1 MEFKNKEIPTF
12 KLDMEDP
19 EKAYIDTLN
28 EAQRAPVLH
37 KEGPLIVI
45 AGAGS
50 GKTRVL
56 TYRIAHLMASGVD
69 SFSILALTFTNKA
82 AREMKAR
89 IGELVGEGEA
99 KNLWMGT
106 FHSVFARILRQEADK
121 LGFPSNFTIY
131 DTQDSDRLI
140 SSIIKE
146 MGLDKDIY
154 KYKQVRSRI
163 SAFKNSLITVKA
175 YFNDSDL
182 QESDTMSRRPQMGAI
197 YKEYVERC
205 FKAGAM
211 DFDDLLL
218 RTNELLNRYPEVLA
232 KYQDRFRYILVD
244 EYQDTNHSQYL
255 IVRALSDRYQNICVV
270 GDDAQSIYAFR
281 GANINNILN
290 FQKDYDAVALYRL
303 EQNYRSTK
311 TIVNAANS
319 IISHNKTKIDKV
331 VWTSNTEGESIQ
343 VNRLATDAEEGRH
356 VAASIFDFKMQEQ
369 RKNDDFAI
377 LYRTNAQ
384 SRAMED
390 ALRKRD
396 IPYRIYGGLSFYQ
409 RKEIKDILAYLR
421 ILVNPKDE
429 ESLKRII
436 NYPPRGIGQTSLDK
450 LVVASKK
457 HNLPL
462 FETIVKAKELQLAFN
477 AGTHL
482 KLNEFATLIQ
492 RFQIENEN
500 LNAFEIT
507 DLVTKKI
514 GLVQELKKDATP
526 EGIARI
532 ENIEELLNGIRDF
545 TEGQEELADATGSL
559 SEFLEDVALATDLD
573 KDDDP
578 NSDRVALMT
587 IHLAKGLE
595 FPYVFIVGLE
605 EDLFPSAMSLNT
617 RTELEE
623 ERRLFYV
630 ALTRAEER
638 AFLSYTLSRYR
649 WGKLIDAEPSRFIE
663 EIDPQY
669 LHKVLPKDD
678 YSFKPLLNTSIFD
691 EPVKSKQWNKDFKKA
706 PKEKLIT
713 TPTPSQLKKLRK
725 IEPAST
731 SPSPEAL
738 VLSVGMEVEHA
749 RFGKGVV
756 QVIEGQGA
764 DKKAAIAFKGFGVK
778 NLLLRFA
785 KLKVK

>member
-1 MEFKNKEIPTF
+1 MQDGLNSFLE
-12 KLDMEDP
+12 
-19 EKAYIDTLN
+19 TLN
-28 EAQRAPVLH
+28 EAQQKPVLH

-82 AREMKAR
+82 AREMKGR
-89 IGELVGEGEA
+89 IADLVGESEA

-121 LGFPSNFTIY
+121 LGYPSNFTIY

-140 SSIIKE
+140 AAIIKE

-154 KYKQVRSRI
+154 KYKQIRSRI

-175 YFNDSDL
+175 YYNDYDL
-182 QESDTMSRRPQMGAI
+182 QEADTMAKRPQMGAI

-218 RTNELLNRYPEVLA
+218 RTNELLNRFPEVLA

-290 FQKDYDAVALYRL
+290 FQKDYEDVALYRL

-311 TIVNAANS
+311 TIVAAANS
-319 IISHNKTKIDKV
+319 IIQHNKNKIDKV
-331 VWTSNTEGESIQ
+331 VWTSNDTGPPIQ
-343 VNRLATDAEEGRH
+343 LNRLPTDAEEGRH
-356 VAASIFDFKMQEQ
+356 VASSIFEFKMQEQ
-369 RKNDDFAI
+369 RKNADFAI

-384 SRAMED
+384 SRALED

-409 RKEIKDILAYLR
+409 RKEIKDVLAYLR
-421 ILVNPKDE
+421 LIVNPKDE
-429 ESLKRII
+429 ESLKRVI
-436 NYPPRGIGQTSLDK
+436 NYPARGIGQTTVDK
-450 LVVASKK
+450 LVIGAKQHGLS
-457 HNLPL
+457 L
-462 FETIVKAKELQLAFN
+462 FETMIKASELGLSLHSGAL
-477 AGTHL
+477 T
-482 KLNEFATLIQ
+482 KLSNFVTLLQ
-492 RFQIENEN
+492 RFQIENET

-532 ENIEELLNGIRDF
+532 ENVEELLNGIRDF
-545 TEGQEELADATGSL
+545 TEGQRELADATGSL

-573 KDDDP
+573 QDDDP
-578 NSDRVALMT
+578 SIDRVALMT

-595 FPYVFIVGLE
+595 FPYVYIVGLE

-617 RTELEE
+617 RAELEE

-669 LHKVLPKDD
+669 LNRIVPEDRYQFK
-678 YSFKPLLNTSIFD
+678 SFMDTSIFEGGTD
-691 EPVKSKQWNKDFKKA
+691 TTSFQKRKY
-706 PKEKLIT
+706 KEKTLT
-713 TPTPSQLKKLRK
+713 SPTPSQLQKLRK
-725 IEPAST
+725 LEQNQEQVVAKAPLHL
-731 SPSPEAL
+731 E
-738 VLSVGMEVEHA
+738 VGMEVEHS
-749 RFGKGVV
+749 RFGTGIVEAL
-756 QVIEGQGA
+756 EGAGSDQ
-764 DKKAAIAFKGFGVK
+764 KAAINFKGFGIK
-778 NLLLRFA
+778 KLLLRFA